1 METYSLADLERF
13 DNRAPAR
20 GRERRFLC
28 LSCGDDKPR
37 DAAHRSLAVNTDT
50 GAYVCHRCGLK
61 GKLSD
66 FFEER
71 PKLSRREWQ
80 RQRLADVFGLRRRP
94 AKERTES
101 EPRRET
107 TDKTDAWRGWWEA
120 AEPIADTDGARY
132 LAGRLIPLDVAEAA
146 GCRYAPNW
154 YGRPAVLFPMR
165 DKAGELVA
173 IEGRHTD
180 AGLPKSHSAGEKKR
194 GAFATAGAFD
204 APALTVCEGP
214 IDALALVAVGLPAL
228 ALCGKTA
235 PEWLNRACALRSV
248 ILALDA
254 DAAGDKAADEIGAAI
269 RTRGAHTLRLRPA
282 GAKDWAELIEHGAAD
297 RLRAA
302 LVGFSVAP
310 ARSVADELADV
321 EALTDDDARISAAR
335 RLARAGRLEEALF
348 IARLLES
355 GLEWRFAVER
365 QLRRL
370 ALAIVGQCGP
380 DTARKTP

>member
-20 GRERRFLC
+20 GRERRFC
-28 LSCGDDKPR
+28 CVGCGDDKPR
-37 DAAHRSLAVNTDT
+37 DAAHRSLAVNTAT
-50 GAYVCHRCGLK
+50 GAYICHRCGLK

-71 PKLSRREWQ
+71 PRLSPRAFQ

-94 AKERTES
+94 AS

-107 TDKTDAWRGWWEA
+107 TDKTDAWRAWWEA
-120 AEPIADTDGARY
+120 AEPIADTPGAEY
-132 LAGRLIPLDVAEAA
+132 LAGRAMSIEIAEAA
-146 GCRYAPNW
+146 GCRYSANW

-165 DKAGELVA
+165 DRAGELVA

-180 AGLPKSHSAGEKKR
+180 ERFPKSHSAGEKKR

-214 IDALALVAVGLPAL
+214 IDALALSAVGLPAL
-228 ALCGKTA
+228 ALCGKVA
-235 PEWLNRACALRSV
+235 PEWLNLACALRPV

-254 DAAGDKAADEIGAAI
+254 DEAGDKAADEIGQAI

-282 GAKDWAELIEHGAAD
+282 RAKDWAELIEKGAAD
-297 RLRAA
+297 RLWAA

-310 ARSVADELADV
+310 ARSVVDELADV
-321 EALTDDDARISAAR
+321 EPITDDDARISAAR
-335 RLARAGRLEEALF
+335 RLAKAGRLEEALF
-348 IARLLES
+348 IARLIES
-355 GLEWRFAVER
+355 GLEWRLAVER
-365 QLRRL
+365 GLRRL
-370 ALAIVGQCGP
+370 ALALVG
-380 DTARKTP
+380 